1 MMPGDLV
8 KWRFH
13 FQMEMNHFQ
22 MDLPG
27 DIGII
32 LEPIPYESRNNDP
45 FPFWK
50 VLFGNRGV
58 LKCRE
63 SDIVVIHENR

>member
-1 MMPGDLV
+1 MDLPGDIY
-8 KWRFH
+8 
-13 FQMEMNHFQ
+13 
-22 MDLPG
+22 LPG

-50 VLFGNRGV
+50 VLFGDRGV